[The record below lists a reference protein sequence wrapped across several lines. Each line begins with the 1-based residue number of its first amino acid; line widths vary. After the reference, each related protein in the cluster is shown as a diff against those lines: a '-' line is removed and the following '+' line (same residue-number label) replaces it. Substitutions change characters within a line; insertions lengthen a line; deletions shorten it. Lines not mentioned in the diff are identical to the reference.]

1 MGDARQVDAHSPRMW
16 LVQKGDKLIAYCGRG
31 IDIDPALQ
39 RRQSALF
46 AGNDVDFRLIDSVGV
61 ATQDE
66 GGSSLRNVPNFHDI
80 AKINSKLLTAFVR
93 PLADSRNPRQV
104 KDLRRRCSDD
114 ANDLDTI
121 RAGAPEYGQMRSA
134 AFGS

>member
-1 MGDARQVDAHSPRMW
+1 MRPFKDARAPCSPATMLISGLSIL
-16 LVQKGDKLIAYCGRG
+16 LVLPLKMKA
-31 IDIDPALQ
+31 
-39 RRQSALF
+39 
-46 AGNDVDFRLIDSVGV
+46 
-61 ATQDE
+61 
-66 GGSSLRNVPNFHDI
+66 VPLCEMSRIFTTI